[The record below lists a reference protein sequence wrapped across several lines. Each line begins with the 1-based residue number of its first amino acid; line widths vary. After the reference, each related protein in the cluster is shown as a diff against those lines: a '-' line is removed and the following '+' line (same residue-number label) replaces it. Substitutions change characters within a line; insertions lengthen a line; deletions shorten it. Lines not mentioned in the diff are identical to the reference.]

1 MCWTLIKFTKCQD
14 ATLGAGHGATFR
26 RKWRGVT
33 SVWCEG
39 HRGQNRNKNIWH
51 LSRLAWDLG
60 RTVYKSLYYSPIKTE
75 IYGPKCAL
83 FKHYTFIKYGN
94 LWRENSNDLTLNPLL
109 LIAACVFLGH
119 ALSVGWHC
127 ILYFKIGTCLK
138 KRIHQNQYWQ
148 SRGWHPMFM
157 PRPSPGFSS
166 TGPGPRLENEYI
178 SQWHKLRSWRWV
190 TNMKLCKWC
199 ERPWGT

>member
-1 MCWTLIKFTKCQD
+1 MRHLGLVTRRHSGESD
-14 ATLGAGHGATFR
+14 A
-26 RKWRGVT
+26 
-33 SVWCEG
+33 VWHPCDVRDG
-39 HRGQNRNKNIWH
+39 GQIWNKNIWH
-51 LSRLAWDLG
+51 LSRLARDLG

-75 IYGPKCAL
+75 IYVPKCAL

-94 LWRENSNDLTLNPLL
+94 PWKENSNDLTLSPSSYRF
-109 LIAACVFLGH
+109 VFLGH
-119 ALSVGWHC
+119 ASSVGWHC

-157 PRPSPGFSS
+157 PRPSPGFTS

-178 SQWHKLRSWRWV
+178 SQ
-190 TNMKLCKWC
+190 TNWDPGD
-199 ERPWGT
+199 E